1 MLIGVSLSST
11 HDVADHRVGAR
22 NMIERTGAAYA
33 AGLDHLSI
41 GDHHARRVP
50 YYQNTPMLGRLLAE
64 WRDRPAGC
72 LFLTPLWHP
81 VLMAEQIGT
90 LAALHDGRFIVQTGL
105 GSGRTQFGAM
115 GRRLGA
121 RAGDF
126 EECVR
131 VVRALLEGETVSSER
146 FAISGAS
153 ISPLPPEP
161 VEWWIGAGA
170 DVALERA
177 AHLSGTWYAGP
188 GYTLTVARERLGRY
202 LESLSVAGRAVER
215 LVIRQDVVVAES
227 DAAAHA
233 IADPIVSAGYR
244 GIDPDALAIGSVDT
258 VSERFAAFAELGFT
272 DVAARQI
279 SVDQSVALESIS
291 LLGEI
296 RLRLNP

>member
-22 NMIERTGAAYA
+22 NMIERAGAAYT

-64 WRDRPAGC
+64 WKDRPAGC

-90 LAALHDGRFIVQTGL
+90 LAALHEGRFIVQTGL

-115 GRRLGA
+115 GRRLTA

-131 VVRALLEGETVSSER
+131 VVKALLEGEAVSSER
-146 FAISGAS
+146 FGISGAS

-188 GYTLTVARERLGRY
+188 GYTLAVARERLGRY
-202 LESLSVAGRAVER
+202 LESLSVAGRTAER

-227 DAAAHA
+227 DAAAQA

-244 GIDPDALAIGSVDT
+244 GMDPDALAIGSVDT
-258 VSERFAAFAELGFT
+258 VTERFAAFAELGFT

-279 SVDQSVALESIS
+279 SADQSVALESIS

-296 RLRLNP
+296 RLRLHP